1 MMSEG
6 YARRKLADCC
16 HMLYERDLT
25 ASAGGNM
32 SVRVDKGILITPS
45 GVNKGFVGPEDM
57 VLVGMDG
64 KVIGEGKPSVET
76 GFHLAI
82 YRKAEDTGAVLHCH
96 PLHCIAVTL
105 RGQRLKGDMT
115 PEGVILLGDVP
126 AVGYLTP
133 GSEEL
138 VKAVEEHAGS
148 FAIVLDKHGAITRG
162 KDLMEAFNRMEELE
176 FQARLQLLA
185 EG

>member
-1 MMSEG
+1 MMAEG
-6 YARRKLADCC
+6 YARQKLADYC

-32 SVRVDKGILITPS
+32 SVRVDGGILITPS
-45 GVNKGFVGPEDM
+45 GVNKGHVKPEDM

-82 YRKAEDTGAVLHCH
+82 YKKSADTNAVLHCH
-96 PLHCIAVTL
+96 PLYCIAVTL
-105 RGQRLKGDMT
+105 RGQQLKGDMT

-126 AVGYLTP
+126 TIEYITP

-138 VKAVEEHAGS
+138 VKAVEKRADS

-162 KDLMEAFNRMEELE
+162 KDLEEAFNRMEELN

-185 EG
+185 DG